1 MNYKNFLDKVFENLG
16 QAGIDVTGMPIDH
29 IAYRCKSREEYV
41 AKMEELKENAEVLDV
56 AIIRD
61 RPIAILEFKEPIEYK
76 EYTIPYFELMAPA
89 EGYDRS
95 GLDHIEV
102 VVPGSL
108 NDFAAKYPA
117 LEFERKDRAINPELV
132 LKFPNNANV
141 KFHTRDIAT
150 VLKLQKESGTL

>member
-1 MNYKNFLDKVFENLG
+1 MNYEDFLDRVFENLAG
-16 QAGIDVTGMPIDH
+16 AGIDITGLQIDH
-29 IAYRCKSREEYV
+29 IAFRAKTREEYV
-41 AKMEELKENAEVLDV
+41 AKLEELKANGELLDV
-56 AIIRD
+56 AIIND
-61 RPIAILEFKEPIEYK
+61 RPVAILKLNQPIEYK
-76 EYTIPYFELMAPA
+76 DFSIPYFELMAPR
-89 EGYDRS
+89 EGRPEF

-102 VVPGSL
+102 VVPDL
-108 NDFAAKYPA
+108 NAFQAEHKE